1 MPALLFVIALGL
13 NAVPSFVATTAVVIA
28 FALRDDVGAVE
39 AVLVGAAGAGCGRIV
54 LALVARHGGNR
65 FLRGAIRQNV
75 DFVRTYAEQRRRV
88 TLSLALLA
96 AAPVNP
102 AVAIF
107 VTAGSLRLRLA
118 PIVLAYTAGRAVF
131 FGIAVATTGEAARAV
146 SAALRDEI
154 SPLTLLGG
162 LALTAAMV
170 IALLRIDWQHLIER
184 RRLRFVRSDR

>member
-1 MPALLFVIALGL
+1 MPALLFAIALVL

-28 FALRDDVGAVE
+28 FALRADVGGVE
-39 AVLVGAAGAGCGRIV
+39 AVVAGALGAGAGRVV
-54 LALVARHGGNR
+54 LALAARHGGER

-75 DFVRTYAEQRRRV
+75 DFVRTYAEGRRRV

-107 VTAGSLRLRLA
+107 VTAGTLRLRLA

-131 FGIAVATTGEAARAV
+131 FGVAVATTGAAARAV
-146 SAALRDEI
+146 SAALRDQI

-162 LALTAAMV
+162 LAVTAALV
-170 IALLRIDWQHLIER
+170 VVLLRLDWQHLVEH
-184 RRLRFVRSDR
+184 RRLRLLRRGC